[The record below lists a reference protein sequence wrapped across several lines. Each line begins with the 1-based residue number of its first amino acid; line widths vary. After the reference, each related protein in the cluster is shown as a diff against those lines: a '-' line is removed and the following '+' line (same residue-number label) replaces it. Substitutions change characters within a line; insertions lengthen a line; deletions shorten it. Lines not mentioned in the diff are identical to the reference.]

1 MKTLVLLK
9 TGFVF
14 AITGIMCLSYSCKNK
29 LEDIN
34 AITITDTFPVETG
47 INVEIIS
54 SDSAQIQAIIK
65 APLYKRYKGKNPY
78 IEMPKGIKVVFYDSL
93 MRVKT
98 RLTSKYA
105 IKYDKLNV
113 MEVRNDVVVINEKGE
128 QLNTEHLIWDQ
139 KKKRIYNDVF
149 VKITTVDKIFYGDG
163 LDADDS
169 FLKWIIKRP
178 RGYFYIKDDELNTS
192 E

>member
-1 MKTLVLLK
+1 MKTLVLIK
-9 TGFVF
+9 TGFIIAF
-14 AITGIMCLSYSCKNK
+14 TGIMFLSYSCKNK

-34 AITITDTFPVETG
+34 AITVSDTFPVETG

-54 SDSAQIQAIIK
+54 SDSARIQAVIK

-78 IEMPKGIKVVFYDSL
+78 VEMPKGINVVFYDSL
-93 MRVKT
+93 MQVKT

-105 IKYDKLNV
+105 IKYDKLNL
-113 MEVRNDVVVINEKGE
+113 MEVKNDVVVVNKKGE
-128 QLNTEHLIWDQ
+128 KLNTEHLIWDQ
-139 KKKRIYNDVF
+139 KKRRIYNDVF
-149 VKITTVDKIFYGDG
+149 VKITTADKIFYGDG

-169 FLKWIIKRP
+169 FIKWIIKKP
-178 RGYFYIKDDELNTS
+178 RGTFYINDKELNT